1 MGLGYNYILASI
13 NSNYHY
19 LQMIHRFEP
28 FEFLKVH
35 EIEIDSVL
43 DIGAHKGLWTK
54 KFKEHYPDVKQLM
67 IEANAD
73 HIDDLIRIGHYMT
86 ALIGKTNDEV
96 DYYVCD
102 DKQNNHG
109 NGMYKENTNV
119 PFKKTTRRC
128 VTLDSLLPGQ
138 RFDLIKM
145 DVQGAELDIIQG
157 SPGFIH
163 NAKYLWLELQPHNY
177 NIGAPSAGK
186 VIGYLHQIG
195 FEMVTIDE
203 VNMGNGVIMGMDM
216 IFVNVR
222 NKDLKTGYDI
232 NRKIIW
238 SGYSN

>member
-1 MGLGYNYILASI
+1 
-13 NSNYHY
+13 
-19 LQMIHRFEP
+19 MIHKFDKP
-28 FEFLKVH
+28 FEFFRVH
-35 EIEIDSVL
+35 KIEINSAL
-43 DIGAHKGLWTK
+43 DIGAHKGTWTAEFK
-54 KFKEHYPDVKQLM
+54 KHYPDAKQLM

-73 HIDDLIRIGHYMT
+73 HIDDLIRIGHYIL
-86 ALIGKTNDEV
+86 ALVGKTNDEV

-109 NGMYKENTNV
+109 NGIYKENTNV

-128 VTLDSLLPGQ
+128 TTLDSLLPGQ
-138 RFDLIKM
+138 KFDLIKM

-157 SPGFIH
+157 SPGMIH
-163 NAKYLWLELQPHNY
+163 QAKYLWLELQPHNY

-186 VIGYLHQIG
+186 VIGYLNQIG

-203 VNMGNGVIMGMDM
+203 VNMGNGVIMGMDV
-216 IFVNVR
+216 IFVNTR

-238 SGYSN
+238 SGYSQ